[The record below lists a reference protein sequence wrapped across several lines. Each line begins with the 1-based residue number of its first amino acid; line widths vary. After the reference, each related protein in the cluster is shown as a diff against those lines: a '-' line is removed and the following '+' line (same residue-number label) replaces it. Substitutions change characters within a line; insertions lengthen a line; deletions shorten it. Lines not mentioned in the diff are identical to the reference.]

1 MHNIHSYIRTLHQ
14 LVEKE
19 FEIDLHIATNTDAG
33 STLIGATVEKIHL
46 PEDFAYKME
55 NHKLYLF
62 YYIKACI

>member
-1 MHNIHSYIRTLHQ
+1 MHRHIRTIHQ
-14 LVEKE
+14 LVEKG
-19 FEIDLHIATNTDAG
+19 FETDLCIATNTDAG

-46 PEDFAYKME
+46 PEDFAYKTE

>member
-1 MHNIHSYIRTLHQ
+1 M
-14 LVEKE
+14 EKG
-19 FEIDLHIATNTDAG
+19 FETDLRIATNTDVG